1 MSPDEALDWIA
12 GREILGMRFGL
23 ERMTALLAALGNPE
37 RAAPA
42 LHVVGTNGKSSTT
55 RLAAAALGSGGA
67 RVGAYLSPHVTGWTE
82 RIQVDGEPLD
92 DHAFARA
99 VGAAREAAGGLAL
112 AEGDEVTQFEALTA
126 AAFWTFRETGAAACV
141 VEAGLGGR
149 FDATNVLQPRAAVAL
164 TTIALDHTDFLGD
177 TEEAIAA
184 EKLAVCADGSDRLVV
199 GRLSGPARIAVE
211 AECAR
216 RGLRPLRYG
225 LTVTARETSEG
236 VEVTTP
242 SAVYRDLPLQ
252 LAGSFQRD
260 NLAVAMAGAEML
272 RAEPFDLPALAAAV
286 AGVRMPGRLEVVDTV
301 PPIVLDGAHNPAGI
315 EALVAAL
322 PEVLAGRRPAVA
334 VVSVLDDKDAG
345 AMLNALA
352 PVVDRILV
360 TRSGHARAASAEDLA
375 ALAEGLGI
383 PARAVP
389 GPVDALRAARLETG
403 PDGVVLVTGSLYL
416 LVDLRRYALGEGPPH
431 PPAIVAPARKGT
443 DPIEAN

>member
-1 MSPDEALDWIA
+1 MSPEEALDWIA
-12 GREILGMRFGL
+12 GREILGMRLGL
-23 ERMTALLAALGNPE
+23 ERMTALLRSLGNPE

-42 LHVVGTNGKSSTT
+42 LHVVGTNGKSSTA
-55 RLAAAALGSGGA
+55 RLAAAALGGGGA
-67 RVGAYLSPHVTGWTE
+67 RVGAYMSPHVIDWTE

-92 DHAFARA
+92 AAAFAGAVSAVRA
-99 VGAAREAAGGLAL
+99 AAGSLAL

-126 AAFWTFRETGAAACV
+126 AAFWTFREAGAAACV

-149 FDATNVLQPRAAVAL
+149 YDATNVLQPRAAVAL
-164 TTIALDHTDFLGD
+164 TNIALDHTDFLGD
-177 TEEAIAA
+177 TVEAIAA

-199 GRLSGPARIAVE
+199 GRLTDRARVAVE

-225 LTVTARETSEG
+225 LGVVARETSEG
-236 VEVTTP
+236 VDVTTP
-242 SAVYRDLPLQ
+242 RAVYRNLPLQ
-252 LAGSFQRD
+252 LAGRFQRD
-260 NLAVAMAGAEML
+260 NLAVAVAGAEML
-272 RAEPFDLPALAAAV
+272 RGAPLDLPALAAAV
-286 AGVRMPGRLEVVDTV
+286 AGVCMPGRLEVVDAV
-301 PPIVLDGAHNPAGI
+301 PPIVLDGAHNPAGV
-315 EALVAAL
+315 EALVASL

-345 AMLNALA
+345 AMLKALA

-375 ALAEGLGI
+375 VLAAGLGI
-383 PARAVP
+383 PARVVP

-416 LVDLRRYALGEGPPH
+416 LVDLRRYVLGEGAH
-431 PPAIVAPARKGT
+431 PPC
-443 DPIEAN
+443 

>member
-1 MSPDEALDWIA
+1 MSREDALDWIA
-12 GREILGMRFGL
+12 GREILGMRLGL
-23 ERMTALLAALGNPE
+23 ERMTALLRALDNPE

-42 LHVVGTNGKSSTT
+42 LHVVGTNGKSSTA

-67 RVGAYLSPHVTGWTE
+67 RVGAYLSPHVVDWTE

-92 DHAFARA
+92 DEAFAEAVSAVRA
-99 VGAAREAAGGLAL
+99 AAESLAP

-126 AAFWTFRETGAAACV
+126 AAFWTFREAGAAVSV

-149 FDATNVLQPRAAVAL
+149 YDATNVLQPRAAVAL
-164 TTIALDHTDFLGD
+164 TNIALDHTDFLGD
-177 TEEAIAA
+177 TVEAIAA

-199 GRLSGPARIAVE
+199 GRLTGRARVAVE

-225 LTVTARETSEG
+225 LGVVARETSEG
-236 VEVTTP
+236 VDVTTP
-242 SAVYRDLPLQ
+242 RAVYRDLPLQ
-252 LAGSFQRD
+252 LAGRFQRD
-260 NLAVAMAGAEML
+260 NLAVAVAGAEML
-272 RAEPFDLPALAAAV
+272 RGEPLDLPVLAAAV
-286 AGVRMPGRLEVVDTV
+286 AGVRMPGRLEVVDAV
-301 PPIVLDGAHNPAGI
+301 PRIVLDGAHNPAGV
-315 EALVAAL
+315 EALVASL

-334 VVSVLDDKDAG
+334 VISVLDDKDAG

-360 TRSGHARAASAEDLA
+360 TRSGHPRAAPAEDLA
-375 ALAEGLGI
+375 ALAAGLGI
-383 PARAVP
+383 PARVVP

-416 LVDLRRYALGEGPPH
+416 LVDLRRYALGEGAH
-431 PPAIVAPARKGT
+431 PPC
-443 DPIEAN
+443 

>member
-1 MSPDEALDWIA
+1 MSPEEALDWIA
-12 GREILGMRFGL
+12 GREILGIRLGL
-23 ERMTALLAALGNPE
+23 ERMTALLAVLRHPE
-37 RAAPA
+37 RVVPA

-67 RVGAYLSPHVTGWTE
+67 RVGAYLSPHVTDWTE

-92 DHAFARA
+92 DAAFAQAIGA
-99 VGAAREAAGGLAL
+99 VRDAAGRLRL
-112 AEGDEVTQFEALTA
+112 PEDDEVTQFEALTA
-126 AAFWTFRETGAAACV
+126 AAFWSFRDAGAVASV
-141 VEAGLGGR
+141 IEAGLGGR
-149 FDATNVLQPRAAVAL
+149 YDATNVLQPSAAVAL
-164 TTIALDHTDFLGD
+164 TTIALDHTDLLGD

-184 EKLAVCADGSDRLVV
+184 EKLAVCASGSDRLVV
-199 GRLSGPARIAVE
+199 GRLTGRARIAVE

-216 RGLRPLRYG
+216 RGLRPLRHG
-225 LTVTARETSEG
+225 LGLTARETADG
-236 VEVTTP
+236 VEVATP
-242 SAVYRDLPLQ
+242 MAVYRDLPLQ
-252 LAGSFQRD
+252 LAGRFQRD
-260 NLAVAMAGAEML
+260 NLAVAVAGAEMV
-272 RAEPFDLPALAAAV
+272 RGEPLDRTALAAAV
-286 AGVRMPGRLEVVDTV
+286 AGVRLPGRLEVVDTV

-315 EALVAAL
+315 EALVASL

-352 PVVDRILV
+352 PIVDSILV

-375 ALAEGLGI
+375 ALADGLGI
-383 PARAVP
+383 PARVVP

-416 LVDLRRYALGEGPPH
+416 LVDLRRYALGEGAY
-431 PPAIVAPARKGT
+431 PPARVARARKGT

>member
-1 MSPDEALDWIA
+1 MSPEEALDWIA
-12 GREILGMRFGL
+12 GREILGMRLGL
-23 ERMTALLAALGNPE
+23 ERMTGLLAALGHPE
-37 RAAPA
+37 RALPA

-55 RLAAAALGSGGA
+55 RLAAAALGSGGT
-67 RVGAYLSPHVTGWTE
+67 RVGAYLSPHVTDWTE
-82 RIQVDGEPLD
+82 RIQVDGQPVD
-92 DHAFARA
+92 DASFARA
-99 VGAAREAAGGLAL
+99 IGAVRGAAGGLAL

-126 AAFWTFRETGAAACV
+126 AAFWTFREAGAAACA

-149 FDATNVLQPRAAVAL
+149 YDATNVLQPSAAVAL
-164 TTIALDHTDFLGD
+164 TSIALDHTDFLGD

-199 GRLSGPARIAVE
+199 GRLDGRARIAVE

-225 LTVTARETSEG
+225 LGLAARETPDG
-236 VEVTTP
+236 VEVATP
-242 SAVYRDLPLQ
+242 RAVYRDLPLQ

-260 NLAVAMAGAEML
+260 NLAVAVGGAEML
-272 RAEPFDLPALAAAV
+272 RAEPFDPQALAAAV
-286 AGVRMPGRLEVVDTV
+286 AGVRLPGRLEVVDTV
-301 PPIVLDGAHNPAGI
+301 PRIVLDGAHNPAGV
-315 EALVAAL
+315 EALVASL

-352 PVVDRILV
+352 PVVDAILV

-375 ALAEGLGI
+375 ALAAGLGI
-383 PARAVP
+383 PARVVP
-389 GPVDALRAARLETG
+389 GPVDALRAAQLETG

-416 LVDLRRYALGEGPPH
+416 LVDLRRYALGEGAH
-431 PPAIVAPARKGT
+431 PPC
-443 DPIEAN
+443 

>member
-1 MSPDEALDWIA
+1 VSLEEAQDWIA
-12 GREILGMRFGL
+12 GREILGMRLGL
-23 ERMTALLAALGNPE
+23 ERMTTLLHALGDPQ
-37 RAAPA
+37 RVVPA

-67 RVGAYLSPHVTGWTE
+67 RVGAYLSPHVTDWTE
-82 RIQVDGEPLD
+82 RIQIDGEPLGD
-92 DHAFARA
+92 AAFARA
-99 VGAAREAAGGLAL
+99 IGVVREAAARLAL

-126 AAFWTFRETGAAACV
+126 AAFWTFRDAGVAACV

-149 FDATNVLQPRAAVAL
+149 YDATNVLQPGAAVAL
-164 TTIALDHTDFLGD
+164 TNIALDHTEFLGD

-199 GRLSGPARIAVE
+199 GRLTGRARIAVE

-225 LTVTARETSEG
+225 LGVAARETSEG

-242 SAVYRDLPLQ
+242 RAVYRDLPLA
-252 LAGSFQRD
+252 LAGGFQRD
-260 NLAVAMAGAEML
+260 NLAVAVAGAEML
-272 RAEPFDLPALAAAV
+272 RGEPLDLPALAAAV

-301 PPIVLDGAHNPAGI
+301 PPIVFDGAHNPAGV
-315 EALVAAL
+315 EALVASL
-322 PEVLAGRRPAVA
+322 PEVLAGRRPAIA
-334 VVSVLDDKDAG
+334 VISVLDDKDAG

-375 ALAEGLGI
+375 ALADRLGI

-416 LVDLRRYALGEGPPH
+416 LVDLRRYALGEGAHSPC
-431 PPAIVAPARKGT
+431 
-443 DPIEAN
+443 